1 MPAPALDAATPAR
14 TGSPRLVSTVA
25 LAATGP
31 LAIGAIRAVL
41 PYDTVDDPAAAAER
55 IQAAPAAASTVLWL
69 ILLAVLTLPIG
80 LAIACRLAMRVR
92 RVFGT
97 VAAVVA
103 WVGFLSLFGAL
114 GIDYTAPA
122 AASSGLPLDDL
133 VALDAA
139 MTAHP
144 AASLAIGV
152 FVLGHILGAVLLGI
166 ALWGV
171 LPHWAAAGLIVSQ
184 PLHFVFVI
192 VWPQHVLD
200 ALAWSLTGAAFA
212 AAALAAARLAPR

>member
-1 MPAPALDAATPAR
+1 MSAPALDAATAAR
-14 TGSPRLVSTVA
+14 TGSPRLAATVA

-41 PYDTVDDPAAAAER
+41 PYDTVDDPATAAEQ
-55 IQAAPAAASTVLWL
+55 IQAAPAAASAVMWL
-69 ILLAVLTLPIG
+69 ILLAMLTLPLG
-80 LAIACRLAMRVR
+80 LAIAGRLAMRAR
-92 RVFGT
+92 PVFGT

-103 WVGFLSLFGAL
+103 WIGFLCLFGAL

-144 AASLAIGV
+144 AASVAIVV
-152 FVLGHILGAVLLGI
+152 FVLGHILGAVLLGV
-166 ALWGV
+166 ALWRV
-171 LPHWAAAGLIVSQ
+171 IPRWAAVALIVSQ
-184 PLHFVFVI
+184 PLHFVFAI
-192 VWPQHVLD
+192 VWPQHILD

-212 AAALAAARLAPR
+212 AAALTAARLAPR